1 MKKPVVIALVLAGM
15 IMAACGQKSGVHLAS
30 GRNGALINPDTGE
43 VIGGAGTAAG
53 AGGDLS
59 GAGGS
64 AAAGGAAA
72 GGPAAAGGATKGPA
86 SRAGGAAAGGGSA
99 ASGGGAGDTT
109 GVTDSEIV
117 VGLHAPVTGAAPFPT
132 SSFQD
137 GKDLYFN
144 YLNEKGG
151 INGRKVR
158 VVFEDDGYNPSQA
171 VSKCKKMVQQDHVFM
186 LVGGGGTD
194 QIVACSQYAASVGVP
209 YLAEGVSEQGL
220 NTLQNY
226 FALSMT
232 YKAQGPLLAQYMKNV
247 LHVTKVGMLRG
258 NTANFDDA
266 HTGFLQA
273 AAANGLQVV
282 FDKSID
288 KNADAQTAFAA
299 GGSICSNATNKPE
312 AVYPLIAPSIWVQIV
327 AGASAQACNPIW
339 SGVGLTEGLNTVG
352 TAICGAAPQTSGKA
366 HFFSPFPGW
375 NVSDQ
380 FDPAYRQAFAKQHP
394 SSKIDDIS
402 WALWAAEK
410 LLGAQLAAPGRA
422 LSRQSFIA
430 AVNGKSFQTGIYP
443 PVNYASSRF
452 GGTGVHVVKLNCSDT
467 NSPYENEANFKSGF

>member
-1 MKKPVVIALVLAGM
+1 MRRTAVIMLLLGAL
-15 IMAACGQKSGVHLAS
+15 IMAACGQKAGVHLAS
-30 GRNGALINPDTGE
+30 GRAASGGVDTGTGE
-43 VIGGAGTAAG
+43 SAGDT
-53 AGGDLS
+53 
-59 GAGGS
+59 GGS
-64 AAAGGAAA
+64 ATGTGESAAGGGAASGGASGGAAA
-72 GGPAAAGGATKGPA
+72 GGTSKSGAANRTGGGSTPGASAAAGA
-86 SRAGGAAAGGGSA
+86 
-99 ASGGGAGDTT
+99 GGAGDST
-109 GVTDSEIV
+109 GVTNDSITIGV
-117 VGLHAPVTGAAPFPT
+117 HAPVTGAAPFPT
-132 SSFQD
+132 TSFND

-151 INGRKVR
+151 INGRKVK

-171 VSKCKKMVQQDHVFM
+171 VAKCKKMVEQDHVFM

-194 QIVACSQYAASVGVP
+194 QIVACAKYAAGIGVP
-209 YLAEGVSEQGL
+209 YAAEGVSEQGL

-232 YKAQGPLLAQYMKNV
+232 YKAQASLLAQYMKNV

-266 HTGFLQA
+266 HAGFLQA

-282 FDKSID
+282 FDKAID
-288 KNADAQTAFAA
+288 KNADAQTAFSA
-299 GGSICSNATNKPE
+299 GGSICSDPTKKPE

-352 TAICGAAPQTSGKA
+352 TAVCGASPQTSGKA

-375 NVSDQ
+375 DKTDQ
-380 FDPAYRQAFAKQHP
+380 FDPAYRPAFAKQHP

-410 LLGAQLAAPGRA
+410 LLGAQLAAPGRN
-422 LSRQSFIA
+422 LTRQSFIS
-430 AVNGKSFQTGIYP
+430 AVNGHAFETGIYP

-467 NSPYENEANFKSGF
+467 NSPYENEANFKSSF